1 MAAAYTEAAATAA
14 REVLLAGRAW
24 ASTAHPAVVALVVVA
39 ALLTL
44 AAAAQ
49 GVKEARYSYIPG
61 PPGYPLLGHMPYLL
75 SEPWLRFAEFAAKY
89 GPVYRLW
96 VFGKLFVVV
105 TDPELVKQIFV
116 TRRAHFPKDKWTY
129 KYFTCVGWGRG
140 WGWGRGDGS
149 PPPPWH
155 FYPTKPPGV
164 NNSCPLQR
172 PSPLPHSP
180 TPAPPHPHPHPRPPR
195 SDILGNGVV
204 TSEGA
209 AWKHKRQLLNPAFNF
224 AALERLQ
231 TSVFDQATARLVC
244 VWLKDMGGGGTCS
257 CSVPSHLGHTFGSC

>member
-1 MAAAYTEAAATAA
+1 MAAAYTEAAAAAA

-49 GVKEARYSYIPG
+49 GVKEARFSYIPG

-149 PPPPWH
+149 PPTVAFLPH
-155 FYPTKPPGV
+155 QATRRQQQ
-164 NNSCPLQR
+164 L
-172 PSPLPHSP
+172 PSAAPLPPPSFTNTRSP
-180 TPAPPHPHPHPRPPR
+180 TPTPTLQRHPGQRRGDVRGRGVEAQAAAAEPRVQ
-195 SDILGNGVV
+195 LCGA
-204 TSEGA
+204 GA
-209 AWKHKRQLLNPAFNF
+209 AA
-224 AALERLQ
+224 
-231 TSVFDQATARLVC
+231 DQRV
-244 VWLKDMGGGGTCS
+244 
-257 CSVPSHLGHTFGSC
+257 